1 MGRGISLYDNAIM
14 FCPWSYDE
22 EDEDDIGVKFEFEFE
37 ELKNTIAAIIKGETS
52 NEWQKS
58 YYLRHLQ
65 VIAENDKLQVCA
77 EYEDTYLQLVVL
89 PKSYSIWMKES
100 KSLVEDETTGYG
112 YTNDRGEWIE
122 EVLRPYSVDRVAR
135 RLFRKL
141 IVLLGHERFSVRT
154 SAWTS
159 CQVRPNSFKAVKKAA

>member
-1 MGRGISLYDNAIM
+1 MGRGIALYDNAIM
-14 FCPWSYDE
+14 FRPSSYDE
-22 EDEDDIGVKFEFEFE
+22 PDEEGVDFEIEFE
-37 ELKNTIAAIIKGETS
+37 ELKNTIATIIKGDTS

-100 KSLVEDETTGYG
+100 KALVDDETSGYG

-122 EVLRPYSVDRVAR
+122 EVLRPYSVDRDAR

-141 IVLLGHERFSVRT
+141 IVLLGHEKFSVRT

-159 CQVRPNSFKAVKKAA
+159 CQVRAESFKAVQKAA